1 MNKNNTRALF
11 IVVPIFIGLLSIP
24 TNTALGQFGESPI
37 SSPKGV
43 QATYIVDIVAGAA
56 EKNST
61 INYYPKNIAIPI
73 GTTIAFFNDD
83 PGQPHTVTS
92 GSPKSPDSG
101 KGFNSGLIPYTSFF
115 LHTFDKEGLYEYY
128 DTVNPS
134 LKGTVYVSPAYELGY
149 DFKISAGM
157 GLKSND
163 TQSTWEFDKSK
174 NDRVLINF
182 EPTTVKVDETTP
194 LTYQISIFKDDTP
207 VFSKSFFSL
216 GNVFQIELLSSE
228 GNQTSVYGPDF
239 TDPITGAYHIL
250 IPLPGGDYTLRAEI
264 TAIGSKVPEQEI
276 FDEFKVKVIS

>member
-1 MNKNNTRALF
+1 MNKKIYSLF
-11 IVVPIFIGLLSIP
+11 IIVPIFIGLLSIP

-37 SSPKGV
+37 SSSKGV

-101 KGFNSGLIPYTSFF
+101 KEFNSGIIPYTSFF
-115 LHTFDKEGLYEYY
+115 LHTFDKDGLYQYY

-134 LKGTVYVSPAYELGY
+134 LEGTVYVSPASELGY

-182 EPTTVKVDETTP
+182 EPTTVKVDDTTP

-216 GNVFQIELLSSE
+216 GNVFQIELVSSE

-250 IPLPGGDYTLRAEI
+250 IPLPDGDYTLRAEI
-264 TAIGSKVPEQEI
+264 NAIGSKVPEQEI

>member
-1 MNKNNTRALF
+1 MNKKTYSLF
-11 IVVPIFIGLLSIP
+11 IIVPIIIGLLSIP

-101 KGFNSGLIPYTSFF
+101 KEFNSGIIPYTSFF
-115 LHTFDKEGLYEYY
+115 LHTFDKDGLYQYY
-128 DTVNPS
+128 DTLNPS
-134 LKGTVYVSPAYELGY
+134 LEGTVYVSPASELGY

-182 EPTTVKVDETTP
+182 EPTTVKVDDTTP
-194 LTYQISIFKDDTP
+194 LTYQISIFKDNTS

-216 GNVFQIELLSSE
+216 GNVFQIELVSSE

-250 IPLPGGDYTLRAEI
+250 IPLPDGDYTLRAEI
-264 TAIGSKVPEQEI
+264 NAIGSKVPEQEI
-276 FDEFKVKVIS
+276 FDEFKIKVIS